1 MSALVSQITS
11 LAIACS
17 TVYSVADQRKHQSS
31 ASLAFVR
38 GIHRWPV
45 NSPHKGPVTGKM
57 FPFDD
62 VTMVMEELIIFML
75 DIFCGNIVC
84 DAAVNLRPGRFCEK
98 KNIET
103 EVKWSKFCNT
113 TFPNTFSRFVSSYT
127 EVYYQWSNLQ
137 YVIIDSDN
145 VLAPHR
151 RQVITWSND
160 DPVLWRIYAT
170 AGLNKSKYV
179 RVTDDTSLFVSFIST
194 ADLCGTPFPTAFIT
208 IFYYTLVTLIFLSA
222 ISVAE

>member
-11 LAIACS
+11 LTIACS

-45 NSPHKGPVTGKM
+45 NSPHKGPVTRKM
-57 FPFDD
+57 LPFDD

-75 DIFCGNIVC
+75 DIFCGNILG

-98 KNIET
+98 KHWNRSEMV
-103 EVKWSKFCNT
+103 EVLHT
-113 TFPNTFSRFVSSYT
+113 TFPNTFSRFDSSYT